1 MLANFNEKSQKLIAI
16 AESIAFDL
24 GHSSVGCEHL
34 LLSFLKIRDTRLKI
48 LFEKEGVTYEILKEE
63 IVNLFGKK
71 EGLPFYMEY
80 TPALKKVIDEA
91 IELSKGYNE
100 ERVSVDCLAFSLI
113 SCADSLTKELVSTQG
128 IDLETIKEQL
138 KITRISPLDSVDELV
153 NLNKKAIKEP
163 VVLIDREDDLQ
174 LVINCLLR
182 RQKPNALIVGE
193 PGVGK
198 SASVEYLA
206 QKIVN
211 KDIDDSLKD
220 MVVYELDISAIVAGT
235 KYRGE
240 FEEKLKKII
249 KKIRKEPSA
258 IIFIDEIHNIIG
270 AGGAEGAIDASNILK
285 PYLARGDFKCIGA
298 TTYEEY
304 VKLVKKEKAIDRR
317 FQLIKLD
324 EPGLEKTIKILKGIK
339 HQYENFH
346 GVEIDDNICEKIVKY
361 AKKHVVDRH
370 FPDKAIDIMDCS
382 CVSVKKEKRKKLDEK
397 TVIQTIEKLYK
408 VEINNSNNKLEY
420 MNKKIKEKII
430 GQDAVIK
437 QISRHL
443 SYIDKGLCDE
453 GKPLGVYFFV
463 GPSGYGKTQTAK
475 EIAKLYFGSY
485 DNYIKIDM
493 SEYSEPS
500 SVTKLIGSPPGYV
513 GHDNQTYIVDSI
525 RKNPHSVII
534 LDEIEKANKEVVNIF
549 LNVFDEGY
557 FFDARKRKIDFS
569 NALIILTSNL
579 GYSEETFIQKK
590 IGFINTKDEHEEGL
604 KAIREHFR
612 SEFLNRIDELFCFN
626 RLNEESARIIGTNY
640 LSEYQDKMDY
650 EFSSELIL
658 EEVMKSKDEI
668 LRYGARQLKRD
679 IKKKNN
685 PRT

>member
-235 KYRGE
+235 KYRCE
-240 FEEKLKKII
+240 FEE
-249 KKIRKEPSA
+249 
-258 IIFIDEIHNIIG
+258 N
-270 AGGAEGAIDASNILK
+270 
-285 PYLARGDFKCIGA
+285 
-298 TTYEEY
+298 
-304 VKLVKKEKAIDRR
+304 
-317 FQLIKLD
+317 
-324 EPGLEKTIKILKGIK
+324 
-339 HQYENFH
+339 
-346 GVEIDDNICEKIVKY
+346 
-361 AKKHVVDRH
+361 
-370 FPDKAIDIMDCS
+370 
-382 CVSVKKEKRKKLDEK
+382 
-397 TVIQTIEKLYK
+397 
-408 VEINNSNNKLEY
+408 
-420 MNKKIKEKII
+420 
-430 GQDAVIK
+430 
-437 QISRHL
+437 
-443 SYIDKGLCDE
+443 
-453 GKPLGVYFFV
+453 
-463 GPSGYGKTQTAK
+463 
-475 EIAKLYFGSY
+475 
-485 DNYIKIDM
+485 
-493 SEYSEPS
+493 
-500 SVTKLIGSPPGYV
+500 
-513 GHDNQTYIVDSI
+513 
-525 RKNPHSVII
+525 
-534 LDEIEKANKEVVNIF
+534 
-549 LNVFDEGY
+549 
-557 FFDARKRKIDFS
+557 
-569 NALIILTSNL
+569 
-579 GYSEETFIQKK
+579 
-590 IGFINTKDEHEEGL
+590 
-604 KAIREHFR
+604 
-612 SEFLNRIDELFCFN
+612 
-626 RLNEESARIIGTNY
+626 
-640 LSEYQDKMDY
+640 
-650 EFSSELIL
+650 
-658 EEVMKSKDEI
+658 
-668 LRYGARQLKRD
+668 
-679 IKKKNN
+679 
-685 PRT
+685 